1 MTAGIVRL
9 WEFPIEMASSML
21 HGPAFLPHQT
31 QVSMKTPCGSA
42 QWGSLQDPRRGR
54 FLPPIARFCSLTRV
68 LFSSKPRHSVVI
80 CLIEILDFDNNSS
93 WPVL

>member
-31 QVSMKTPCGSA
+31 QVSMKTPCGSGC
-42 QWGSLQDPRRGR
+42 GSGDRLWM
-54 FLPPIARFCSLTRV
+54 PPIRFRESA
-68 LFSSKPRHSVVI
+68 
-80 CLIEILDFDNNSS
+80 NNSS
-93 WPVL
+93 Q